1 MTENPTPAAG
11 EPPTWQPEQAAPTEQ
26 VPTAPAPTTAPR
38 PARLVKMWQTVVVG
52 AACLV
57 VGLGVGGVFGGAIG
71 YVVGDH
77 HDGDR
82 GRMSQRGDFGGRG
95 GMGGPMMN
103 QGSGNGSKSAPNGSN
118 GSGSGSGNGSQSTP
132 QAPSASPSS

>member
-95 GMGGPMMN
+95 GMGGMGGPMMN
-103 QGSGNGSKSAPNGSN
+103 Q
-118 GSGSGSGNGSQSTP
+118 GSGNGSQSTP